1 MIKNK
6 EGFTLIETL
15 FIFSI
20 FLIIATITAVLLKT
34 QFIHLE
40 KIMFFSQL
48 KSDLLYAQNYA
59 ITHQTDVAIQIV
71 PEENRYFAQVKLAA
85 DPIISREYPGI
96 IEIKEGTMP
105 LFFQYGPGGITNK
118 FGTFYV
124 KADKDQYKITFL
136 IGRGRFYVEKE

>member
-20 FLIIATITAVLLKT
+20 FLIIATITAVLLKP
-34 QFIHLE
+34 QFLYLE
-40 KIMFFSQL
+40 KITFFSQL
-48 KSDLLYAQNYA
+48 KSDMLYAQNYA

-71 PEENRYFAQVKLAA
+71 PEDNRYFAQVKLAA

-124 KADKDQYKITFL
+124 KADNDQYKITFL

>member
-6 EGFTLIETL
+6 EGFTFIETL

-20 FLIIATITAVLLKT
+20 FLIIATITAVLLKP
-34 QFIHLE
+34 QFLYLE
-40 KIMFFSQL
+40 KMLFFSQF

-71 PEENRYFAQVKLAA
+71 PEENRYFAQVKLVA

-105 LFFQYGPGGITNK
+105 LFFLYGPGGITNK

-124 KADKDQYKITFL
+124 KADNEQYKITFL

>member
-20 FLIIATITAVLLKT
+20 FLIIATITAVLLKP

-96 IEIKEGTMP
+96 IKIKEGTMP